1 MILLFCPNWVGSTD
15 RELESVDRRWQEVK
29 KEDEGDKN
37 EQRKKKKWRRCVY
50 LPRGTSPST
59 AGCLQPGSSSTCRSE
74 PPAAGL
80 WEPGRWARTE
90 PAAHTH
96 TQTHTSTHT
105 NTHRLKHSSQTTHW
119 LHIWTHVLCFTAP
132 LWAAGRWSLSG
143 TAARSPA
150 SCASPGW
157 SRTCQSARPE
167 PIASR
172 DRSTSKGGRRTGSE
186 GRVFSELTCLWLYVF
201 LCSSQKLF

>member
-1 MILLFCPNWVGSTD
+1 MRLPSSRHFSLHSRLSSARILQYLQVWAACSRSLGARKVSTY
-15 RELESVDRRWQEVK
+15 RAS
-29 KEDEGDKN
+29 
-37 EQRKKKKWRRCVY
+37 C
-50 LPRGTSPST
+50 
-59 AGCLQPGSSSTCRSE
+59 
-74 PPAAGL
+74 
-80 WEPGRWARTE
+80 
-90 PAAHTH
+90 TH
-96 TQTHTSTHT
+96 TPTHTSTHT

-172 DRSTSKGGRRTGSE
+172 DRSTSKGRRRTGSE

>member
-119 LHIWTHVLCFTAP
+119 LHIWTRVVFHRTSLGSREMKSLWNCGSITCIMCFTWLVSHLSINSSRAN
-132 LWAAGRWSLSG
+132 SLSG
-143 TAARSPA
+143 PLH
-150 SCASPGW
+150 
-157 SRTCQSARPE
+157 
-167 PIASR
+167 
-172 DRSTSKGGRRTGSE
+172 
-186 GRVFSELTCLWLYVF
+186 V
-201 LCSSQKLF
+201 